1 MRLTTNLTGALLMA
15 GLAAYAWSPCA
26 VAQPTTSPAFAVQ
39 QDQTAPPKPDQQKP
53 EKPAKPAKP
62 AKAKKTAKPAKES
75 KTAKTDQADHDQNA
89 QPNNADRDQHAQ
101 QPDNA
106 DRHQQNDKAQPDR
119 AQNGH
124 DQGGGAHGRISDND
138 YKAHFGHDHHFAVRS
153 VVTTTRIVPNQT
165 QFVYS
170 GYTFVFLDP
179 WPPEWAWT
187 DDCYIDYED
196 GEYVLID
203 LNHPGM
209 TIALEI
215 AG

>member
-1 MRLTTNLTGALLMA
+1 MRLITNLTGALLMA

-26 VAQPTTSPAFAVQ
+26 VAQPTTSLAFAVQ

-53 EKPAKPAKP
+53 EKPAKPAK
-62 AKAKKTAKPAKES
+62 AKKTAKPAKES
-75 KTAKTDQADHDQNA
+75 KSAKSDQADHDQNA
-89 QPNNADRDQHAQ
+89 QPNSADRDQHAQ

-106 DRHQQNDKAQPDR
+106 DRRQQADTKAQPDR

-124 DQGGGAHGRISDND
+124 NQGGGAHGRIADND

-153 VVTTTRIVPNQT
+153 VVTTTTIVPNQT

-170 GYTFVFLDP
+170 GYTFIFLDP
-179 WPPEWAWT
+179 WPSEWAWS

-196 GEYVLID
+196 GSYVLID